1 MDRRYG
7 YNFESGGSKNKHM
20 SAETRQKMSEQ
31 KKGKYAGANNP
42 MYGKSIPCSEERK
55 KMLQMYKD
63 LTGEKLYRKKVPD
76 YIKHE
81 ELNENTIKKKDLSNN
96 IKIYKEGTLSTKSNY
111 LNLNTQ
117 P

>member
-1 MDRRYG
+1 MG
-7 YNFESGGSKNKHM
+7 CSINKENIESEM
-20 SAETRQKMSEQ
+20 LILQL
-31 KKGKYAGANNP
+31 KKAK
-42 MYGKSIPCSEERK
+42 IQEERK

-96 IKIYKEGTLSTKSNY
+96 IEIYKEGTLSTKSNY